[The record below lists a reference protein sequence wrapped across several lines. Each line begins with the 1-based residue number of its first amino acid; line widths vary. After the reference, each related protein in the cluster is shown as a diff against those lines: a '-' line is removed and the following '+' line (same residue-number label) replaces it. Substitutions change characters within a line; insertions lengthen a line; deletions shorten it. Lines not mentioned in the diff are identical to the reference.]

1 MSVAEPP
8 EEPRTHAVQA
18 VQRTLRLLTNLG
30 EAGAVGAPLSA
41 LARVAGLSE
50 PTALRYLR
58 TLVDG
63 EFVEHDQATGRYRLG
78 LGVLV
83 LGERA
88 LGDVDPRPLVL
99 PYMEQLRDAFG
110 HTVNLA
116 AFRNGRIVLI
126 EVLEGSRSIKKGA
139 RVGEED
145 QLHSTALGKAL
156 LASLPR
162 TRALELLADHG
173 MPSITAHTI
182 VTQEAMEAELD
193 RVAARGYATDEEEG
207 EEGLR
212 CVGVAIRDRRA
223 TPSYG
228 LSVSAPVQALDRDDS
243 EQIGAALVDAARE
256 LSRRLGHR
264 AETAAPV
271 A

>member
-1 MSVAEPP
+1 MTTPEQP
-8 EEPRTHAVQA
+8 EEPKTQAVQA
-18 VQRTLRLLTNLG
+18 VQRTLRLLQDLG
-30 EAGAVGAPLSA
+30 EAGAIGAPLAA
-41 LARVAGLSE
+41 LARAAGLSE
-50 PTALRYLR
+50 ATALRYLR

-63 EFVEHDQATGRYRLG
+63 EFVEYDDATARYRLG

-110 HTVNLA
+110 HTINLA

-139 RVGEED
+139 QVGEED

-156 LASLPR
+156 LSCLPR
-162 TRALELLADHG
+162 ERALALLADHG
-173 MPSITAHTI
+173 MPAITEHTI
-182 VTQEAMEAELD
+182 VTLDAMEGELD
-193 RVAARGYATDEEEG
+193 RVAARGYATDDEEG
-207 EEGLR
+207 EQGLR
-212 CVGVAIRDRRA
+212 CIGVAIRDRRG

-228 LSVSAPVQALDRDDS
+228 LSVSAPVQAVDDHDV
-243 EQIGAALVDAARE
+243 EQIGESLIEIARE

-264 AETAAPV
+264 AEAAAV
-271 A
+271 G

>member
-1 MSVAEPP
+1 MTVPAQP
-8 EEPRTHAVQA
+8 EEPKTTAVQA
-18 VQRTLRLLTNLG
+18 VQRTLRLLQDLG
-30 EAGAVGAPLSA
+30 DAGAIGAPLAA
-41 LARVAGLSE
+41 LARSAGLSE
-50 PTALRYLR
+50 ATALRYLR

-63 EFVEHDQATGRYRLG
+63 EFVEYDEPTARYRLG

-99 PYMEQLRDAFG
+99 PQMERLRDEWG

-126 EVLEGSRSIKKGA
+126 EVMEGNRSIKKGA
-139 RVGEED
+139 QVGEED

-162 TRALELLADHG
+162 ERALALLADHG
-173 MPSITAHTI
+173 MPATTEHTI
-182 VTQEAMEAELD
+182 TSAEVMADELD
-193 RVAARGYATDEEEG
+193 RVAARGYATDEEEA
-207 EEGLR
+207 ELGLR
-212 CVGVAIRDRRA
+212 CVGVAIRDRRGA
-223 TPSYG
+223 PSYG
-228 LSVSAPVQALDRDDS
+228 ISVSAPVQAGDRDDS
-243 EQIGAALVDAARE
+243 AEIGEALVEAARE

-264 AETAAPV
+264 SEAAPV
-271 A
+271 G

>member
-1 MSVAEPP
+1 MTTSEQP
-8 EEPRTHAVQA
+8 EESKTQSVQA
-18 VQRTLRLLTNLG
+18 VQRTLRLLQDLG
-30 EAGAVGAPLSA
+30 EAGALGAPLAA
-41 LARVAGLSE
+41 LARSAGLSE
-50 PTALRYLR
+50 ATALRYLR

-63 EFVEHDQATGRYRLG
+63 EFVEYDEAAARYRLG

-88 LGDVDPRPLVL
+88 LGDVDPRPFVL
-99 PYMEQLRDAFG
+99 PYMEQLREAYG
-110 HTVNLA
+110 HTINLA

-139 RVGEED
+139 QVGEED

-156 LASLPR
+156 LSCLPR
-162 TRALELLADHG
+162 ERALALLTDHG
-173 MPSITAHTI
+173 MPAVTEHTL
-182 VTQEAMEAELD
+182 TTLDAMESELD
-193 RVAARGYATDEEEG
+193 RVAARGYATDDEEG
-207 EEGLR
+207 EPGLR
-212 CVGVAIRDRRA
+212 CVGVAIRDRRG

-228 LSVSAPVQALDRDDS
+228 LSVSAPVQAVDDHDV
-243 EQIGAALVDAARE
+243 EQIGESLIEIARE

-264 AETAAPV
+264 AEASPV